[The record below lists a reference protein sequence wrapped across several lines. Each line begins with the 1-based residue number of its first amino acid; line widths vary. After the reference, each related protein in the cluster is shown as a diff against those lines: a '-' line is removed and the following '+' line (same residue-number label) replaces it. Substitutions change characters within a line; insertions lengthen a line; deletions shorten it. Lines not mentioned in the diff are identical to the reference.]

1 MNNTTVK
8 TTLIHTHV
16 KTTRINHET
25 AALSLTLACLH
36 AVKGSVAMSL
46 QMYAN
51 NMRDTLSLVPSTSLL
66 KTSDFTTATP
76 LFPAGLAKIG
86 RAHV

>member
-1 MNNTTVK
+1 MAQLGVRIQLLTGACDTDVKTTMNNTNVK

-16 KTTRINHET
+16 KTTRLNHET
-25 AALSLTLACLH
+25 VALSLTPACLH

-51 NMRDTLSLVPSTSLL
+51 NMRDTLS
-66 KTSDFTTATP
+66 
-76 LFPAGLAKIG
+76 
-86 RAHV
+86 

>member
-1 MNNTTVK
+1 
-8 TTLIHTHV
+8 
-16 KTTRINHET
+16 
-25 AALSLTLACLH
+25 
-36 AVKGSVAMSL
+36 MSL

-76 LFPAGLAKIG
+76 LFPAGLATIAAPG
-86 RAHV
+86 